1 MGPEDG
7 RSTGRPRTD
16 PRSSSTGPDLEGVG
30 LVAPVTEECTT
41 VLDLDTAVTH
51 VAGAALHPGPVGA
64 VGLELEA
71 HLVDL
76 AAPTSRVPW
85 SRVSA
90 LVDALP
96 AMPGGSR
103 VTLEPGGQVELS
115 GPPYPDAAAAVAALR
130 ADRDALAAA
139 LAGERLAL
147 APVGADPLR
156 PPARVCPAARYAAME
171 EHFAAV
177 GCARAGT
184 AMMAGTAALQVN
196 LDAGPRSGWS
206 ERVSLAH
213 QLGPTLVAVA
223 ACSPLAAG
231 RPTGWVSQRQRVWSD
246 LDQARC
252 GPLLGGGDPAGEWAE
267 YALTAPVMLVRDPA
281 GSGAAPV
288 RERVRFADWVTGA
301 VPLGG
306 RRPTTTD
313 LDYHLTT
320 LFPPV
325 RPRGYLEIRYLDAAP
340 EPWWPALAAV
350 TAVLLDD
357 PVAAG
362 HAAAATV
369 PVAGAWDRAAH
380 AGLADPTLHAA
391 ARACLAA
398 AVPAVPAALR
408 PEVEALADLVDR
420 GRCPGDALLD
430 TARAGGATAALLSA
444 TGATP

>member
-1 MGPEDG
+1 MELEDG
-7 RSTGRPRTD
+7 RTTGRPRTD
-16 PRSSSTGPDLEGVG
+16 PRSLPTGPDLEGVG
-30 LVAPVTEECTT
+30 PVAPVTEQRTV
-41 VLDLDTAVTH
+41 VLDLEAAVAH
-51 VAGAALHPGPVGA
+51 VADAALRPDPVGP

-76 AAPTSRVPW
+76 DAPASRVPW
-85 SRVSA
+85 QRIRD

-96 AMPGGSR
+96 ALPGGSR

-115 GPPYPDAAAAVAALR
+115 GPPCTDVAAAVAALR
-130 ADRDALAAA
+130 ADRDVLAAA
-139 LAGERLAL
+139 LAAERLAV

-156 PPARVCPAARYAAME
+156 PPARVCPAPRYAAME

-177 GCARAGT
+177 GCAEAGT

-196 LDAGPRSGWS
+196 LDAGPCAGWS
-206 ERVSLAH
+206 ERVALAH

-231 RPTGWVSQRQRVWSD
+231 RPTGWVSHRQRVWSD

-252 GPLLGGGDPAGEWAE
+252 GPLLGGADPAGEWAA
-267 YALTAPVMLVRDPA
+267 YALAAPVMLVRDPD
-281 GSGAAPV
+281 GGAAPV
-288 RERVRFADWVTGA
+288 GERVSFAEWVTGE

-306 RRPTTTD
+306 RVPSAAD

-350 TAVLLDD
+350 TTVLLDD

-362 HAAAATV
+362 HAAAATL
-369 PVAGAWDRAAH
+369 PVATAWDRAAR
-380 AGLADPTLHAA
+380 AGLADPALHAA

-398 AVPAVPAALR
+398 ACAAVPAALR

-420 GRCPGDALLD
+420 GRCPGDALLG
-430 TARAGGATAALLSA
+430 TARAGGPTAALLSA
-444 TGATP
+444 TGAPR